1 MTTRIPPVPC
11 ANHPA
16 ALGRRGAGLALLSL
30 AAPALLAPRKAR
42 AQADGAS
49 ILVPGP
55 EDGGCA
61 RWAARASSALA
72 RGLHRPGALRLTVL
86 GGPDGVTAAN
96 RFATLDGAEGPRFLV
111 LPGWTCHARLTGAT
125 RARFEP
131 ATWLPI
137 LVTWQG
143 AVLAGRGPVPPR
155 NAAPLRVAIP
165 APDAPE
171 AAALAALDL
180 LGLPAR
186 PVPGQPEAAVAAGE
200 ADALIVTGSD
210 PVARAQ
216 ALGAVP
222 WNQIALPGETENGEI
237 PPLPASAAARGV
249 VAAAAGM
256 QMRAAL
262 VMPTL
267 TPADTVAAWRRAATR
282 WQEEERAQSAEGQA
296 LIGASAAAAFALLAP
311 PPDATLSYRSWLE
324 RRLGWRAG

>member
-1 MTTRIPPVPC
+1 MIHALPPRPDQV
-11 ANHPA
+11 A
-16 ALGRRGAGLALLSL
+16 ALGRRAAGLALLSL
-30 AAPALLAPRKAR
+30 AAPALLGPRPAR
-42 AQADGAS
+42 AQTEGGTV
-49 ILVPGP
+49 LVPGP

-61 RWAARASSALA
+61 RWAARAAGALA
-72 RGLHRPGALRLTVL
+72 RGLHRQGALRLTFL

-111 LPGWTCHARLTGAT
+111 LPGLTCHARLTGAT

-131 ATWLPI
+131 ATWLPL
-137 LVTWQG
+137 LVSWQG
-143 AVLAGRGPVPPR
+143 AVLAGRGPVPSR

-186 PVPGQPEAAVAAGE
+186 AVAGVPEAAFAAGE
-200 ADALIVTGSD
+200 ADALIVTGPD
-210 PVARAQ
+210 PVARAV

-222 WNQIALPGETENGEI
+222 WNHIALPGEAEGGDI
-237 PPLPASAAARGV
+237 PTLPASTAARGV

-256 QMRAAL
+256 QVRAAL
-262 VMPTL
+262 VMPPL

-282 WQEEERAQSAEGQA
+282 WQEEERAQPAEGQA
-296 LIGASAAAAFALLAP
+296 LIGAAAAAAFALLAP

-324 RRLGWRAG
+324 RRLGWRAA